1 MRSGQEKRGTFEGI
15 ALNTLRKNLRFNLGA
30 NTVLLLRDLPKRVN
44 AFVIRHKCCIT
55 ASKQAPYVAFD
66 SFSTQSTCFG
76 VT

>member
-55 ASKQAPYVAFD
+55 ASKQAPYVD
-66 SFSTQSTCFG
+66 FG
-76 VT
+76 GF